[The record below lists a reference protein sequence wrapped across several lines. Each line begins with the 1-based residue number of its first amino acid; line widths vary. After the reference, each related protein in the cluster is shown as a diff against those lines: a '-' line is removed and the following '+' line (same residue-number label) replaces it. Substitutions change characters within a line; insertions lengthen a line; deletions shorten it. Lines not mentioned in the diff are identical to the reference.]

1 MSKRRVE
8 SLPPLYTLGRPSFP
22 SLGGSGAKWPLVP
35 KAYRGT
41 RRGRSRKWPT
51 INWTFGHRM
60 SPPPRSYSNL
70 FPVSSTFFTVKLIH
84 PQRGG
89 DLPLHPLST
98 ISSRF
103 AHCRN
108 EVRISFQLSD
118 KSATCRGRLRGY
130 NLKRRNCATGRWLKN
145 FIENF
150 PRKERRRLK
159 LSKVFLHDV
168 NIVCYFY

>member
-1 MSKRRVE
+1 MATSAQG
-8 SLPPLYTLGRPSFP
+8 LPGYLTWTLEKMADDKLDIRTPN
-22 SLGGSGAKWPLVP
+22 V
-35 KAYRGT
+35 
-41 RRGRSRKWPT
+41 
-51 INWTFGHRM
+51 
-60 SPPPRSYSNL
+60 PPPRSYSNL

-118 KSATCRGRLRGY
+118 KSATCRGRLRAY

-168 NIVCYFY
+168 NVVCYFYSRMIRIEERK